1 MYHYTL
7 CGLDNVWLTNG
18 YTECETAYGPGVKI
32 DDSEQLDHAVAM
44 AIVDKSA
51 TLNGRELRFLRQ
63 MMCLSQVDLA
73 QRLGTTEQTLARW
86 EKRQVPF
93 PATADKLLRGFYL
106 AFANKDAA
114 AQGLIVAL
122 NFVDRV
128 KNFRLEFTESEGHWI
143 RESAEVGE

>member
-1 MYHYTL
+1 
-7 CGLDNVWLTNG
+7 
-18 YTECETAYGPGVKI
+18 
-32 DDSEQLDHAVAM
+32 M

-93 PATADKLLRGFYL
+93 PATADKLLRVFYL